1 VGPGII
7 WPMSTAIEV
16 RDVSKRFRLYQEQ
29 FTSVKE
35 RILHGGK
42 VPYDDFWALK
52 NIEFEVHEGTTFGLL
67 GHNGSG
73 KSTLL
78 KCIAGIIQPT
88 SGEIVTRGRVAA
100 LLELGAGFQPELSGR
115 ENIYLNAALL
125 GMSKSFVD
133 SRFDEIVEFAE
144 LAPFIDNQV
153 KYYSSG
159 MYVRLGFAVAVNMD
173 PDILIVD
180 EVLAVG
186 DELFQR
192 KCLDRVKEFQREGRT
207 IVVVT
212 HAADLVRQVCTDAAV
227 LDHGLMV
234 GNGTPAEAVRSFREH
249 LLRRQAY
256 VEADELGDF
265 VALGDDPDP
274 STGTDM
280 GGADASRSP
289 VIEESKDLTIT
300 YVRFNHDHE
309 ADRSHI
315 QTGEDLTI
323 RVGFHATRRLDDV
336 LPGINVYD
344 NLGRV
349 LFGANNRWFPADL
362 VVEPGDGEFVFAF
375 EAVPLLDGTYPV
387 TVGIVTHDEG
397 TIYDWQEQQHSFGVL
412 NPTLCGGV
420 MLVQTKISVQ
430 AAGPVEASP
439 TGADEHTPEWLSAS

>member
-1 VGPGII
+1 
-7 WPMSTAIEV
+7 MSTAIEV
-16 RDVSKRFRLYQEQ
+16 RGVSKRFRLYQEQ

-42 VPYDDFWALK
+42 VPYEDFWALK
-52 NIEFEVHEGTTFGLL
+52 NIEFEVNEGTTFGLL

-133 SRFDEIVEFAE
+133 SKFDEIVEFAE

-265 VALGDDPDP
+265 VTLADDPGEP
-274 STGTDM
+274 ELEPTD
-280 GGADASRSP
+280 GRAADDDVDATTAAPETS
-289 VIEESKDLTIT
+289 DLQIT
-300 YVRFNHDHE
+300 YVRFDHAHVAE
-309 ADRSHI
+309 RSYI
-315 QTGEDLTI
+315 ETGEDLTI
-323 RVGFHATRRLDDV
+323 RVGYHAKRRIDDV

-344 NLGRV
+344 DLGRV
-349 LFGANNRWFPADL
+349 VFGANNRWFPADL
-362 VVEPGDGEFVFAF
+362 VAEEGDGEFVFALQ
-375 EAVPLLDGTYPV
+375 AIPLLDGNYPV

-412 NPTLCGGV
+412 NPTLCGGMIFV
-420 MLVQTKISVQ
+420 NTTISNHTV
-430 AAGPVEASP
+430 GRDSSGSEASR
-439 TGADEHTPEWLSAS
+439 DLASSTANQLGT